1 MLKGGLSLSCAGKKQ
16 CDAAFERAL
25 ADYSGDKS
33 LLIPLLQRLQ
43 EAYGWLPPDIL
54 EALSARTGIP
64 VPEILG
70 VATFYAQFRLR
81 PAGKHGIRLCFG
93 TACHVNGSET
103 IGDALRDEL
112 GVELGGT
119 TEDGFYT
126 LSTVACLGC
135 CSLAPVMMI
144 DGEVYGRL
152 TPDKA
157 RQIVREFRGTHGEEA
172 AAQ

>member
-1 MLKGGLSLSCAGKKQ
+1 MLKGGLSLSCRSEKEYWV
-16 CDAAFERAL
+16 AFERVL
-25 ADYSGDKS
+25 AEYPGDKS
-33 LLIPLLQRLQ
+33 LLIPLLQNLQ
-43 EAYGWLPPDIL
+43 EAYGWLPPDVL

-64 VPEILG
+64 VPEVLG

-103 IGDALRDEL
+103 VGDALRDEL

-119 TEDGFYT
+119 TEDAFYT

-157 RQIVREFRGTHGEEA
+157 RQIVREFRDAHGEEA
-172 AAQ
+172 AAR

>member
-1 MLKGGLSLSCAGKKQ
+1 MSCRNEKKYY
-16 CDAAFERAL
+16 AAFEQIL
-25 ADYSGDKS
+25 EGYPGDKS
-33 LLIPLLQRLQ
+33 LLIPLLQKLQ

-54 EALSARTGIP
+54 QALSERTGIP

-70 VATFYAQFRLR
+70 VATFYAQFRLK
-81 PAGKHGIRLCFG
+81 PMGKHGIRLCFG

-103 IGDALRDEL
+103 VGDALRDEL
-112 GVELGGT
+112 GLELGGT

-144 DGEVYGRL
+144 DEEVYGRL

-157 RQIVREFRGTHGEEA
+157 RKIVREFRDAHGEEA
-172 AAQ
+172 AVK